1 VSDHIAE
8 QEQAESLKRWWKEN
22 GTVVIVGLVVGL
34 AIVVGYRLWLDYT
47 YGKAEAASA
56 EYQQLMVEL
65 DQQTYDRVYDRG
77 GRIISQYESTPYAQL
92 ASLAMAKAYVA
103 QDDLAGA
110 ATQLRRVLQNAD
122 SEAMQHVARLRL
134 ARVLLSQGSTSEALS
149 LIETVDGA
157 TFTSVYEELKG
168 DIQLAQQQPALA
180 RTSYTKALA
189 LLGAGR
195 DRSLLQM
202 KLDNV
207 GPSN

>member
-1 VSDHIAE
+1 MSDHIAE